1 LKFFLLLAF
10 LFTENASARLL
21 NKVLANVENESLTLL
36 EAERARKTYQNKKT
50 ISPQIYNEKN
60 ADLSLI
66 VDLFVRRNI
75 IRLKLKEIGYDI
87 NDKQVEAQIRTT
99 EKRLGLGRDD
109 LLSFLESNG
118 LTFEEYFETTRE
130 SIEYNIFLGKVIKP
144 LVKITDQEV
153 LKKYK
158 EISKSDSLT
167 YKYDLVD
174 FYINNKQIKNIDK
187 NIIIR
192 DLNLFKKNGVLPEY
206 LSTIENSLIKD
217 VNEENLS
224 KVIKNAVRKTPK
236 NKFSKQVNINGIVH
250 FFFIKEKKLIES
262 EKYRKQKPIINQII
276 FEQKSKEVIKSWITQ
291 KRNNYFISEKL

>member
-1 LKFFLLLAF
+1 MKFFLLLAF

-75 IRLKLKEIGYDI
+75 IRLKLKEIGYEI

-174 FYINNKQIKNIDK
+174 FFINDKLIKNIDK

-236 NKFSKQVNINGIVH
+236 NKFSKQVNINGVVH
-250 FFFIKEKKLIES
+250 FFFIKDKKLIES
-262 EKYRKQKPIINQII
+262 EKFRKQKPIINQII

>member
-1 LKFFLLLAF
+1 MKFFLLLAF